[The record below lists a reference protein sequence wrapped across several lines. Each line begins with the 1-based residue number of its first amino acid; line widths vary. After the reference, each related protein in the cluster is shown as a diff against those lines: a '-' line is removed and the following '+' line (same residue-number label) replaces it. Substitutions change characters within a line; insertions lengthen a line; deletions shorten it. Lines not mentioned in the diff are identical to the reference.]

1 MKQEIIDKINRLA
14 SQDEPFLFVIN
25 YQADEA
31 FIRKLS
37 DINPEECLFDFEGKG
52 NFSHTRKET
61 WKEEISETTWQ
72 IEPPLYE
79 DYEQSFNIVKSN
91 IMAGN
96 SYLTN
101 LTNRVPVSCN
111 LSLEEIFHR
120 AKGKY
125 KLLLRRKRTQAED
138 KAHLKEEN
146 IEENLTPFVCFSP
159 ETFVRI
165 KGGRIYSYPMK
176 GTLDASLPNA
186 EKLLMEDRKEAAEH
200 ATIVDLIRNDLSRV
214 AEDVR
219 VDKYRYVDVLH
230 TNKGDILQTSS
241 EISGRLPEDYP
252 HHLGEILDAQL
263 PAGSIT
269 GAPKDKTMQIIQEA
283 EGYDRGFYT
292 GIMGIYDQ
300 GELNSAV
307 MIRFIEEEET
317 SPVDFEADGEK
328 NFKANEGKKPK
339 IVFQGRRR
347 HHFEE
352 RLPEGIRGSDS
363 ENLPSDLNPPFI
375 LEKIKEIMKQQF
387 VETIKI
393 KNGKA
398 LALPYH
404 QARMERTIRR
414 FFPTL
419 ASEEIKLSSL
429 ISPKEEMNL
438 YKARVVYD
446 IQGVEAIEYA
456 PYKMKEIHSLKVV
469 EDDEID
475 YTYKSTDRS
484 ALNALVAQ
492 KDDCDEIIIV
502 KNGLITDT
510 SFTNLALFDG
520 NRWLTPKH
528 PLLQGTKRAQLLEA
542 GIILEA
548 DLTLENLRKAEKVS
562 LFNAM
567 IDFGEREVT
576 KIFLPDQN

>member
-25 YQADEA
+25 YQGNKA
-31 FIRKLS
+31 FIRLLS
-37 DINPEECLFDFEGKG
+37 DINPEECLFDFEGRG
-52 NFSHTRKET
+52 NLSHAWKET
-61 WKEEISETTWQ
+61 WKEGTWKEETWKKKISEEEISETIWQ

-79 DYEQSFNIVKSN
+79 DYERSFNIVKSN

-101 LTNRVPVSCN
+101 LTCRVPVSCN

-219 VDKYRYVDVLH
+219 VDKYRYIDVLH
-230 TNKGDILQTSS
+230 TNKGNILQTSS

-283 EGYDRGFYT
+283 ESYDRGFYT
-292 GIMGIYDQ
+292 GIMGIYDH

-307 MIRFIEEEET
+307 MIRFIEEET
-317 SPVDFEADGEK
+317 SPVDFETDGEK
-328 NFKANEGKKPK
+328 NFKAKEGK
-339 IVFQGRRR
+339 GD
-347 HHFEE
+347 E
-352 RLPEGIRGSDS
+352 
-363 ENLPSDLNPPFI
+363 
-375 LEKIKEIMKQQF
+375 
-387 VETIKI
+387 
-393 KNGKA
+393 
-398 LALPYH
+398 
-404 QARMERTIRR
+404 
-414 FFPTL
+414 
-419 ASEEIKLSSL
+419 ASEGKRDEASRKLYFKAGGGITSKSDCR
-429 ISPKEEMNL
+429 KEYEE
-438 YKARVVYD
+438 V
-446 IQGVEAIEYA
+446 IQ
-456 PYKMKEIHSLKVV
+456 
-469 EDDEID
+469 
-475 YTYKSTDRS
+475 
-484 ALNALVAQ
+484 
-492 KDDCDEIIIV
+492 
-502 KNGLITDT
+502 
-510 SFTNLALFDG
+510 
-520 NRWLTPKH
+520 
-528 PLLQGTKRAQLLEA
+528 
-542 GIILEA
+542 
-548 DLTLENLRKAEKVS
+548 
-562 LFNAM
+562 
-567 IDFGEREVT
+567 
-576 KIFLPDQN
+576 KIYLPF

>member
-25 YQADEA
+25 YQGDKA
-31 FIRKLS
+31 FIRLLS
-37 DINPEECLFDFEGKG
+37 DINPEECLFDFEGRG
-52 NFSHTRKET
+52 NLSHAWKET
-61 WKEEISETTWQ
+61 WKEGTSEEEILKKETLKEEILKEEISETTWQ

-79 DYEQSFNIVKSN
+79 DYERSFNIVKNN

-101 LTNRVPVSCN
+101 LTCRVPVSCN
-111 LSLEEIFHR
+111 LPLEEIFHR

-138 KAHLKEEN
+138 KAHLKEEAQNKDYLKEEPQNKDHLKEEN

-165 KGGRIYSYPMK
+165 KGGRIYSYPMN

-186 EKLLMEDRKEAAEH
+186 EKLLMEDQKEAAEH

-219 VDKYRYVDVLH
+219 VDKYRYIDVLH
-230 TNKGDILQTSS
+230 TNKGNILQTSS

-307 MIRFIEEEET
+307 MIRFIEEEEVFPSKT
-317 SPVDFEADGEK
+317 ENRMNYEAIRK
-328 NFKANEGKKPK
+328 LYFKAGGGITSKSDCRKEYEEVIQK
-339 IVFQGRRR
+339 IY
-347 HHFEE
+347 
-352 RLPEGIRGSDS
+352 LPI
-363 ENLPSDLNPPFI
+363 
-375 LEKIKEIMKQQF
+375 
-387 VETIKI
+387 
-393 KNGKA
+393 
-398 LALPYH
+398 
-404 QARMERTIRR
+404 
-414 FFPTL
+414 
-419 ASEEIKLSSL
+419 
-429 ISPKEEMNL
+429 
-438 YKARVVYD
+438 
-446 IQGVEAIEYA
+446 
-456 PYKMKEIHSLKVV
+456 
-469 EDDEID
+469 
-475 YTYKSTDRS
+475 
-484 ALNALVAQ
+484 
-492 KDDCDEIIIV
+492 
-502 KNGLITDT
+502 
-510 SFTNLALFDG
+510 
-520 NRWLTPKH
+520 
-528 PLLQGTKRAQLLEA
+528 
-542 GIILEA
+542 
-548 DLTLENLRKAEKVS
+548 
-562 LFNAM
+562 
-567 IDFGEREVT
+567 
-576 KIFLPDQN
+576 

>member
-25 YQADEA
+25 YQGDKA
-31 FIRKLS
+31 FIRLLS
-37 DINPEECLFDFEGKG
+37 DINPEECLFDFEGRG
-52 NFSHTRKET
+52 NLSHAWKET
-61 WKEEISETTWQ
+61 WKEGTWKEETWKKKISEEEISETTWQ
-72 IEPPLYE
+72 IDPPLYE
-79 DYEQSFNIVKSN
+79 DYERSFNIVKSN

-101 LTNRVPVSCN
+101 LTCRVPVSCN

-125 KLLLRRKRTQAED
+125 KLLLRRKR
-138 KAHLKEEN
+138 
-146 IEENLTPFVCFSP
+146 NLTPFVCFSP

-214 AEDVR
+214 AENVR
-219 VDKYRYVDVLH
+219 VDKYRYIDVLH

-307 MIRFIEEEET
+307 MIRFIEEET
-317 SPVDFEADGEK
+317 SPVDFETDGEK
-328 NFKANEGKKPK
+328 NFKAKEGK
-339 IVFQGRRR
+339 
-347 HHFEE
+347 
-352 RLPEGIRGSDS
+352 
-363 ENLPSDLNPPFI
+363 
-375 LEKIKEIMKQQF
+375 
-387 VETIKI
+387 
-393 KNGKA
+393 
-398 LALPYH
+398 
-404 QARMERTIRR
+404 
-414 FFPTL
+414 
-419 ASEEIKLSSL
+419 ASEGKEPKASRKLYFKAGGGITSKSDCR
-429 ISPKEEMNL
+429 KEYEE
-438 YKARVVYD
+438 V
-446 IQGVEAIEYA
+446 IQ
-456 PYKMKEIHSLKVV
+456 
-469 EDDEID
+469 
-475 YTYKSTDRS
+475 
-484 ALNALVAQ
+484 
-492 KDDCDEIIIV
+492 
-502 KNGLITDT
+502 
-510 SFTNLALFDG
+510 
-520 NRWLTPKH
+520 
-528 PLLQGTKRAQLLEA
+528 
-542 GIILEA
+542 
-548 DLTLENLRKAEKVS
+548 
-562 LFNAM
+562 
-567 IDFGEREVT
+567 
-576 KIFLPDQN
+576 KIYLPF

>member
-25 YQADEA
+25 YQGDKA
-31 FIRKLS
+31 FIRLLS
-37 DINPEECLFDFEGKG
+37 DINPEECLFDFEGRG
-52 NFSHTRKET
+52 NFSHARKET
-61 WKEEISETTWQ
+61 LKEEILKKETLKEETSETTWQ

-79 DYEQSFNIVKSN
+79 DYERSFNIVKSN

-101 LTNRVPVSCN
+101 LTCRVPVSCN

-186 EKLLMEDRKEAAEH
+186 EKQLMEDRKEAAEH

-219 VDKYRYVDVLH
+219 VDKYRYIDVLH

-307 MIRFIEEEET
+307 MIRFIEEET
-317 SPVDFEADGEK
+317 SPVDFETDGEK
-328 NFKANEGKKPK
+328 NFKAKEGK
-339 IVFQGRRR
+339 
-347 HHFEE
+347 
-352 RLPEGIRGSDS
+352 
-363 ENLPSDLNPPFI
+363 
-375 LEKIKEIMKQQF
+375 
-387 VETIKI
+387 
-393 KNGKA
+393 
-398 LALPYH
+398 
-404 QARMERTIRR
+404 
-414 FFPTL
+414 
-419 ASEEIKLSSL
+419 ASEGKEPKANRKLYFKAGGGITSKSDCR
-429 ISPKEEMNL
+429 KEYEE
-438 YKARVVYD
+438 V
-446 IQGVEAIEYA
+446 IQ
-456 PYKMKEIHSLKVV
+456 
-469 EDDEID
+469 
-475 YTYKSTDRS
+475 
-484 ALNALVAQ
+484 
-492 KDDCDEIIIV
+492 
-502 KNGLITDT
+502 
-510 SFTNLALFDG
+510 
-520 NRWLTPKH
+520 
-528 PLLQGTKRAQLLEA
+528 
-542 GIILEA
+542 
-548 DLTLENLRKAEKVS
+548 
-562 LFNAM
+562 
-567 IDFGEREVT
+567 
-576 KIFLPDQN
+576 KIYLPF

>member
-1 MKQEIIDKINRLA
+1 MKQEIIDKINQLA

-25 YQADEA
+25 YQGDKA
-31 FIRKLS
+31 FIRLLS
-37 DINPEECLFDFEGKG
+37 DINPEECLFDFEGRG
-52 NFSHTRKET
+52 NLSHAWKET
-61 WKEEISETTWQ
+61 WKKKISEEEISETTWQ

-79 DYEQSFNIVKSN
+79 DYERSFNIVKSN

-101 LTNRVPVSCN
+101 LTCRVPVSCN

-186 EKLLMEDRKEAAEH
+186 EKQLMEDRKEAAEH
-200 ATIVDLIRNDLSRV
+200 ATIVDLIRNDLSQV
-214 AEDVR
+214 AENVR
-219 VDKYRYVDVLH
+219 VDKYRYIDVLH

-292 GIMGIYDQ
+292 GIMGIYDH

-307 MIRFIEEEET
+307 MIRFIEEET
-317 SPVDFEADGEK
+317 SPVDFETDGEK
-328 NFKANEGKKPK
+328 NFKASEGK
-339 IVFQGRRR
+339 GD
-347 HHFEE
+347 E
-352 RLPEGIRGSDS
+352 
-363 ENLPSDLNPPFI
+363 
-375 LEKIKEIMKQQF
+375 
-387 VETIKI
+387 
-393 KNGKA
+393 
-398 LALPYH
+398 
-404 QARMERTIRR
+404 
-414 FFPTL
+414 
-419 ASEEIKLSSL
+419 ASEGKRDEASRKLYFKAGGGITSKSDCR
-429 ISPKEEMNL
+429 KEYEE
-438 YKARVVYD
+438 V
-446 IQGVEAIEYA
+446 IQ
-456 PYKMKEIHSLKVV
+456 
-469 EDDEID
+469 
-475 YTYKSTDRS
+475 
-484 ALNALVAQ
+484 
-492 KDDCDEIIIV
+492 
-502 KNGLITDT
+502 
-510 SFTNLALFDG
+510 
-520 NRWLTPKH
+520 
-528 PLLQGTKRAQLLEA
+528 
-542 GIILEA
+542 
-548 DLTLENLRKAEKVS
+548 
-562 LFNAM
+562 
-567 IDFGEREVT
+567 
-576 KIFLPDQN
+576 KIYLPF

>member
-25 YQADEA
+25 YQGDKA
-31 FIRKLS
+31 FIRLLS
-37 DINPEECLFDFEGKG
+37 DINPEECLFDFEGRG
-52 NFSHTRKET
+52 NLSHAWKET
-61 WKEEISETTWQ
+61 WKEETWKEETWKKKISEEEISETIWQ

-79 DYEQSFNIVKSN
+79 DYERSFNIVKSN

-101 LTNRVPVSCN
+101 LTCRVPVSCN

-125 KLLLRRKRTQAED
+125 KLLLKRKRTQAED
-138 KAHLKEEN
+138 KVYLKEEPQNKAHLKEEPQNKAHLKEEN

-186 EKLLMEDRKEAAEH
+186 EKLLMEDQKEAAEH

-219 VDKYRYVDVLH
+219 VDKYRYIDVLH
-230 TNKGDILQTSS
+230 TNKGNILQTSS

-307 MIRFIEEEET
+307 MIRFIEEET

-328 NFKANEGKKPK
+328 NFNASEGK
-339 IVFQGRRR
+339 GD
-347 HHFEE
+347 E
-352 RLPEGIRGSDS
+352 
-363 ENLPSDLNPPFI
+363 
-375 LEKIKEIMKQQF
+375 
-387 VETIKI
+387 
-393 KNGKA
+393 
-398 LALPYH
+398 
-404 QARMERTIRR
+404 
-414 FFPTL
+414 
-419 ASEEIKLSSL
+419 ASEGKRDEASRKLYFKAGGGITSKSNCR
-429 ISPKEEMNL
+429 KEYEE
-438 YKARVVYD
+438 V
-446 IQGVEAIEYA
+446 IQ
-456 PYKMKEIHSLKVV
+456 
-469 EDDEID
+469 
-475 YTYKSTDRS
+475 
-484 ALNALVAQ
+484 
-492 KDDCDEIIIV
+492 
-502 KNGLITDT
+502 
-510 SFTNLALFDG
+510 
-520 NRWLTPKH
+520 
-528 PLLQGTKRAQLLEA
+528 
-542 GIILEA
+542 
-548 DLTLENLRKAEKVS
+548 
-562 LFNAM
+562 
-567 IDFGEREVT
+567 
-576 KIFLPDQN
+576 KIYLPF

>member
-25 YQADEA
+25 YQGDKA
-31 FIRKLS
+31 FIRLLS
-37 DINPEECLFDFEGKG
+37 DINPEECLFDFEGRG
-52 NFSHTRKET
+52 NLSHAWKET
-61 WKEEISETTWQ
+61 LKEETSEEEILKKETLKEEILKEEISETTWQ
-72 IEPPLYE
+72 IGPPLYE
-79 DYEQSFNIVKSN
+79 DYERSFNIVKSN

-101 LTNRVPVSCN
+101 LTCRVPVSCN
-111 LSLEEIFHR
+111 LPLEEIFHR

-138 KAHLKEEN
+138 KDHLKEEAQNKDYLKEEPQNKDHLKEEN

-186 EKLLMEDRKEAAEH
+186 EKLLMEDQKEAAEH

-219 VDKYRYVDVLH
+219 VDKYRYIDVLH
-230 TNKGDILQTSS
+230 TNKGNILQTSS

-307 MIRFIEEEET
+307 MIRFIEEEEVFPSKT
-317 SPVDFEADGEK
+317 ENRMNYEAIRK
-328 NFKANEGKKPK
+328 LYFKAGGGITSKSDCRKEYEEVIQK
-339 IVFQGRRR
+339 IY
-347 HHFEE
+347 
-352 RLPEGIRGSDS
+352 LPI
-363 ENLPSDLNPPFI
+363 
-375 LEKIKEIMKQQF
+375 
-387 VETIKI
+387 
-393 KNGKA
+393 
-398 LALPYH
+398 
-404 QARMERTIRR
+404 
-414 FFPTL
+414 
-419 ASEEIKLSSL
+419 
-429 ISPKEEMNL
+429 
-438 YKARVVYD
+438 
-446 IQGVEAIEYA
+446 
-456 PYKMKEIHSLKVV
+456 
-469 EDDEID
+469 
-475 YTYKSTDRS
+475 
-484 ALNALVAQ
+484 
-492 KDDCDEIIIV
+492 
-502 KNGLITDT
+502 
-510 SFTNLALFDG
+510 
-520 NRWLTPKH
+520 
-528 PLLQGTKRAQLLEA
+528 
-542 GIILEA
+542 
-548 DLTLENLRKAEKVS
+548 
-562 LFNAM
+562 
-567 IDFGEREVT
+567 
-576 KIFLPDQN
+576 

>member
-1 MKQEIIDKINRLA
+1 MKQEIIDKINQLA

-25 YQADEA
+25 YQGDKA
-31 FIRKLS
+31 FIRLLS
-37 DINPEECLFDFEGKG
+37 DINPEECLFDFEGRG
-52 NFSHTRKET
+52 NLSHARKET
-61 WKEEISETTWQ
+61 LKEEISEEETWKKEISETTWQ

-79 DYEQSFNIVKSN
+79 DYERSFNIVKSN

-101 LTNRVPVSCN
+101 LTCRVPVSCN

-219 VDKYRYVDVLH
+219 VDKYRYIDVLH
-230 TNKGDILQTSS
+230 TNKGNILQTSS

-307 MIRFIEEEET
+307 MIRFIEEET
-317 SPVDFEADGEK
+317 SPVDFETDGEK
-328 NFKANEGKKPK
+328 NFKAKEGK
-339 IVFQGRRR
+339 
-347 HHFEE
+347 
-352 RLPEGIRGSDS
+352 
-363 ENLPSDLNPPFI
+363 
-375 LEKIKEIMKQQF
+375 
-387 VETIKI
+387 
-393 KNGKA
+393 
-398 LALPYH
+398 
-404 QARMERTIRR
+404 
-414 FFPTL
+414 
-419 ASEEIKLSSL
+419 ASEGKE
-429 ISPKEEMNL
+429 PKASRELYFKAGGGITSKSDCQREYEE
-438 YKARVVYD
+438 V
-446 IQGVEAIEYA
+446 IQ
-456 PYKMKEIHSLKVV
+456 
-469 EDDEID
+469 
-475 YTYKSTDRS
+475 
-484 ALNALVAQ
+484 
-492 KDDCDEIIIV
+492 
-502 KNGLITDT
+502 
-510 SFTNLALFDG
+510 
-520 NRWLTPKH
+520 
-528 PLLQGTKRAQLLEA
+528 
-542 GIILEA
+542 
-548 DLTLENLRKAEKVS
+548 
-562 LFNAM
+562 
-567 IDFGEREVT
+567 
-576 KIFLPDQN
+576 KIYLPF

>member
-25 YQADEA
+25 YQGDKA
-31 FIRKLS
+31 FIRLLS
-37 DINPEECLFDFEGKG
+37 DINPEECLFDFEGRG
-52 NFSHTRKET
+52 NFSHARKET
-61 WKEEISETTWQ
+61 LKEEILKKETLKEEISETTWQ

-79 DYEQSFNIVKSN
+79 DYERSFNIVKCN

-101 LTNRVPVSCN
+101 LTCRVLVSCN

-125 KLLLRRKRTQAED
+125 KLLLRRKRTQAEEKD
-138 KAHLKEEN
+138 HLKEEAQNKAHLKEEN

-186 EKLLMEDRKEAAEH
+186 EKQLMEDRKEAAEH

-214 AEDVR
+214 AENVR
-219 VDKYRYVDVLH
+219 VDKYRYIDVLH

-307 MIRFIEEEET
+307 MIRFIEEET

-328 NFKANEGKKPK
+328 NFKAKEGK
-339 IVFQGRRR
+339 
-347 HHFEE
+347 
-352 RLPEGIRGSDS
+352 
-363 ENLPSDLNPPFI
+363 
-375 LEKIKEIMKQQF
+375 
-387 VETIKI
+387 
-393 KNGKA
+393 
-398 LALPYH
+398 
-404 QARMERTIRR
+404 
-414 FFPTL
+414 
-419 ASEEIKLSSL
+419 ASEGKEPKANRKLYFKAGGGITSKSDCR
-429 ISPKEEMNL
+429 KEYEE
-438 YKARVVYD
+438 V
-446 IQGVEAIEYA
+446 IQ
-456 PYKMKEIHSLKVV
+456 
-469 EDDEID
+469 
-475 YTYKSTDRS
+475 
-484 ALNALVAQ
+484 
-492 KDDCDEIIIV
+492 
-502 KNGLITDT
+502 
-510 SFTNLALFDG
+510 
-520 NRWLTPKH
+520 
-528 PLLQGTKRAQLLEA
+528 
-542 GIILEA
+542 
-548 DLTLENLRKAEKVS
+548 
-562 LFNAM
+562 
-567 IDFGEREVT
+567 
-576 KIFLPDQN
+576 KIYLPF

>member
-25 YQADEA
+25 YQGDKA
-31 FIRKLS
+31 FIRQLS
-37 DINPEECLFDFEGKG
+37 DINPEECLFDFEGRG
-52 NFSHTRKET
+52 NWRENHSKEMGDS
-61 WKEEISETTWQ
+61 KRIYEEISKEISEKKFFKGTPLDSPISWQ
-72 IEPPLYE
+72 ITPLLYN
-79 DYEQSFNIVKSN
+79 DYERSFNIVKSN

-125 KLLLRRKRTQAED
+125 KLLLRKKRNQAED
-138 KAHLKEEN
+138 KVQQKKEEAQN
-146 IEENLTPFVCFSP
+146 IAYKKEDIIEEISNPFVCFSP
-159 ETFVRI
+159 ETFVKI

-214 AEDVR
+214 AENVR

-269 GAPKDKTMQIIQEA
+269 GAPKDKTMQIIHEA

-307 MIRFIEEEET
+307 MIRFVEEEA
-317 SPVDFEADGEK
+317 SPSKTEK
-328 NFKANEGKKPK
+328 GKNPEVSRELYFKAGGGITSKSDCRKEYEEVIQK
-339 IVFQGRRR
+339 IY
-347 HHFEE
+347 
-352 RLPEGIRGSDS
+352 LPIQENPSS
-363 ENLPSDLNPPFI
+363 E
-375 LEKIKEIMKQQF
+375 
-387 VETIKI
+387 
-393 KNGKA
+393 
-398 LALPYH
+398 Y
-404 QARMERTIRR
+404 
-414 FFPTL
+414 
-419 ASEEIKLSSL
+419 
-429 ISPKEEMNL
+429 
-438 YKARVVYD
+438 
-446 IQGVEAIEYA
+446 
-456 PYKMKEIHSLKVV
+456 
-469 EDDEID
+469 
-475 YTYKSTDRS
+475 
-484 ALNALVAQ
+484 
-492 KDDCDEIIIV
+492 
-502 KNGLITDT
+502 
-510 SFTNLALFDG
+510 
-520 NRWLTPKH
+520 
-528 PLLQGTKRAQLLEA
+528 
-542 GIILEA
+542 
-548 DLTLENLRKAEKVS
+548 
-562 LFNAM
+562 
-567 IDFGEREVT
+567 
-576 KIFLPDQN
+576 

>member
-1 MKQEIIDKINRLA
+1 MKQEIIDKINQLA

-25 YQADEA
+25 YQGDKA
-31 FIRKLS
+31 FIRLLS
-37 DINPEECLFDFEGKG
+37 DINPEECLFDFEGRG
-52 NFSHTRKET
+52 NLSHVWKETLKEEISEKET
-61 WKEEISETTWQ
+61 WKKETSEKKISETTWQ

-79 DYEQSFNIVKSN
+79 DYKRSFNIVKSN

-101 LTNRVPVSCN
+101 LTCRVPVSCN

-125 KLLLRRKRTQAED
+125 KLLLRKKR
-138 KAHLKEEN
+138 
-146 IEENLTPFVCFSP
+146 NLTPFVCFSP

-186 EKLLMEDRKEAAEH
+186 EKQLMEDRKEAAEH

-214 AEDVR
+214 AENVR

-307 MIRFIEEEET
+307 MIRFIEEET
-317 SPVDFEADGEK
+317 SPVDFETDGEK
-328 NFKANEGKKPK
+328 NFKASEGK
-339 IVFQGRRR
+339 GD
-347 HHFEE
+347 E
-352 RLPEGIRGSDS
+352 
-363 ENLPSDLNPPFI
+363 
-375 LEKIKEIMKQQF
+375 
-387 VETIKI
+387 
-393 KNGKA
+393 
-398 LALPYH
+398 
-404 QARMERTIRR
+404 
-414 FFPTL
+414 
-419 ASEEIKLSSL
+419 ASEGKRDEASRKLYFKAGGGITSKSDCR
-429 ISPKEEMNL
+429 KEYEE
-438 YKARVVYD
+438 V
-446 IQGVEAIEYA
+446 IQ
-456 PYKMKEIHSLKVV
+456 
-469 EDDEID
+469 
-475 YTYKSTDRS
+475 
-484 ALNALVAQ
+484 
-492 KDDCDEIIIV
+492 
-502 KNGLITDT
+502 
-510 SFTNLALFDG
+510 
-520 NRWLTPKH
+520 
-528 PLLQGTKRAQLLEA
+528 
-542 GIILEA
+542 
-548 DLTLENLRKAEKVS
+548 
-562 LFNAM
+562 
-567 IDFGEREVT
+567 
-576 KIFLPDQN
+576 KIYLPF

>member
-1 MKQEIIDKINRLA
+1 MA

-25 YQADEA
+25 YQGDKA
-31 FIRKLS
+31 FIRLLS
-37 DINPEECLFDFEGKG
+37 DINPEECLFDFEGRG
-52 NFSHTRKET
+52 NLSHVWKET
-61 WKEEISETTWQ
+61 WKEETSEKEISETTWQ

-79 DYEQSFNIVKSN
+79 DYERSFNIVKSN

-101 LTNRVPVSCN
+101 LTCRVPVSCN

-176 GTLDASLPNA
+176 GTLDASLPDA
-186 EKLLMEDRKEAAEH
+186 EKQLMEDRKEAAEH

-214 AEDVR
+214 AENVR
-219 VDKYRYVDVLH
+219 VDKYRYIDVLH

-292 GIMGIYDQ
+292 GIMGIYDH

-307 MIRFIEEEET
+307 MIRFIEEET
-317 SPVDFEADGEK
+317 SPVDFETDGEK
-328 NFKANEGKKPK
+328 NFKAKEGK
-339 IVFQGRRR
+339 
-347 HHFEE
+347 
-352 RLPEGIRGSDS
+352 
-363 ENLPSDLNPPFI
+363 
-375 LEKIKEIMKQQF
+375 
-387 VETIKI
+387 
-393 KNGKA
+393 
-398 LALPYH
+398 
-404 QARMERTIRR
+404 
-414 FFPTL
+414 
-419 ASEEIKLSSL
+419 ASEGKE
-429 ISPKEEMNL
+429 PKASRELYFKAGGGITSKSDCQREYEE
-438 YKARVVYD
+438 V
-446 IQGVEAIEYA
+446 IQ
-456 PYKMKEIHSLKVV
+456 
-469 EDDEID
+469 
-475 YTYKSTDRS
+475 
-484 ALNALVAQ
+484 
-492 KDDCDEIIIV
+492 
-502 KNGLITDT
+502 
-510 SFTNLALFDG
+510 
-520 NRWLTPKH
+520 
-528 PLLQGTKRAQLLEA
+528 
-542 GIILEA
+542 
-548 DLTLENLRKAEKVS
+548 
-562 LFNAM
+562 
-567 IDFGEREVT
+567 
-576 KIFLPDQN
+576 KIYLPF

>member
-25 YQADEA
+25 YQGDKA
-31 FIRKLS
+31 FIRLLS
-37 DINPEECLFDFEGKG
+37 DINPEECLFDFEGRG
-52 NFSHTRKET
+52 NLSHARKET
-61 WKEEISETTWQ
+61 LKEEISEEETWKKEISETTWQ
-72 IEPPLYE
+72 IEPPHYE
-79 DYEQSFNIVKSN
+79 DYERSFNIVKSN

-101 LTNRVPVSCN
+101 LTCRVPVSCN

-125 KLLLRRKRTQAED
+125 KLLLRRKKTQAED
-138 KAHLKEEN
+138 KAHLKEEAQNKDYLKEEPQNKAHLKEEN

-176 GTLDASLPNA
+176 GTLDASLPDA
-186 EKLLMEDRKEAAEH
+186 EKQLMEDRKEAAEH

-219 VDKYRYVDVLH
+219 VDKYRYIDVLH

-307 MIRFIEEEET
+307 MIRFIEEET

-328 NFKANEGKKPK
+328 NFKASEGKRDEASRKLYFKAGGGITSKSDCRKEYEEVIQK
-339 IVFQGRRR
+339 IY
-347 HHFEE
+347 
-352 RLPEGIRGSDS
+352 LPI
-363 ENLPSDLNPPFI
+363 
-375 LEKIKEIMKQQF
+375 
-387 VETIKI
+387 
-393 KNGKA
+393 
-398 LALPYH
+398 
-404 QARMERTIRR
+404 
-414 FFPTL
+414 
-419 ASEEIKLSSL
+419 
-429 ISPKEEMNL
+429 
-438 YKARVVYD
+438 
-446 IQGVEAIEYA
+446 
-456 PYKMKEIHSLKVV
+456 
-469 EDDEID
+469 
-475 YTYKSTDRS
+475 
-484 ALNALVAQ
+484 
-492 KDDCDEIIIV
+492 
-502 KNGLITDT
+502 
-510 SFTNLALFDG
+510 
-520 NRWLTPKH
+520 
-528 PLLQGTKRAQLLEA
+528 
-542 GIILEA
+542 
-548 DLTLENLRKAEKVS
+548 
-562 LFNAM
+562 
-567 IDFGEREVT
+567 
-576 KIFLPDQN
+576 

>member
-1 MKQEIIDKINRLA
+1 MKQEIIDKINQLA

-25 YQADEA
+25 YQGDKA
-31 FIRKLS
+31 FIRLLS
-37 DINPEECLFDFEGKG
+37 DINPEECLFDFEGRG
-52 NFSHTRKET
+52 NLSHARKET
-61 WKEEISETTWQ
+61 LKEEISEEETWKKEISETTWQ
-72 IEPPLYE
+72 IEPPHYE
-79 DYEQSFNIVKSN
+79 DYERSFNIVKSN

-101 LTNRVPVSCN
+101 LTCRVPVSCN

-176 GTLDASLPNA
+176 GTLDASLPDA
-186 EKLLMEDRKEAAEH
+186 EKQLMEDRKEAAEH

-219 VDKYRYVDVLH
+219 VDKYRYIDVLH

-307 MIRFIEEEET
+307 MIRFIEEET

-328 NFKANEGKKPK
+328 NFKASEGK
-339 IVFQGRRR
+339 
-347 HHFEE
+347 
-352 RLPEGIRGSDS
+352 
-363 ENLPSDLNPPFI
+363 
-375 LEKIKEIMKQQF
+375 
-387 VETIKI
+387 
-393 KNGKA
+393 
-398 LALPYH
+398 
-404 QARMERTIRR
+404 
-414 FFPTL
+414 
-419 ASEEIKLSSL
+419 
-429 ISPKEEMNL
+429 
-438 YKARVVYD
+438 
-446 IQGVEAIEYA
+446 GVEASEGKRDEASRKLYFKAGGGITSKSDCRKEY
-456 PYKMKEIHSLKVV
+456 EEVI
-469 EDDEID
+469 
-475 YTYKSTDRS
+475 
-484 ALNALVAQ
+484 Q
-492 KDDCDEIIIV
+492 KIY
-502 KNGLITDT
+502 
-510 SFTNLALFDG
+510 
-520 NRWLTPKH
+520 
-528 PLLQGTKRAQLLEA
+528 
-542 GIILEA
+542 
-548 DLTLENLRKAEKVS
+548 
-562 LFNAM
+562 
-567 IDFGEREVT
+567 
-576 KIFLPDQN
+576 LPF

>member
-1 MKQEIIDKINRLA
+1 MKQEIIDKINQLA

-25 YQADEA
+25 YQGDKA
-31 FIRKLS
+31 FIRLLS
-37 DINPEECLFDFEGKG
+37 DINPEECLFDFEGRG
-52 NFSHTRKET
+52 NLSHVWKETLKEEISEKET
-61 WKEEISETTWQ
+61 WKKETSEKEISETTWQ
-72 IEPPLYE
+72 IDPPLYE
-79 DYEQSFNIVKSN
+79 DYKRSFNIVKSN

-101 LTNRVPVSCN
+101 LTCRVPVSCN

-186 EKLLMEDRKEAAEH
+186 EKQLMEDRKEAAEH

-214 AEDVR
+214 AENVR
-219 VDKYRYVDVLH
+219 VDKYRYIDVLH

-292 GIMGIYDQ
+292 GIMGIYDH

-307 MIRFIEEEET
+307 MIRFIEEET
-317 SPVDFEADGEK
+317 SPVDFETDGEK
-328 NFKANEGKKPK
+328 NFKASEGKGDEASKGKRDEASRKLYFKAGGGITSKSDCQKEYEEVIQK
-339 IVFQGRRR
+339 IY
-347 HHFEE
+347 
-352 RLPEGIRGSDS
+352 LP
-363 ENLPSDLNPPFI
+363 F
-375 LEKIKEIMKQQF
+375 
-387 VETIKI
+387 
-393 KNGKA
+393 
-398 LALPYH
+398 
-404 QARMERTIRR
+404 
-414 FFPTL
+414 
-419 ASEEIKLSSL
+419 
-429 ISPKEEMNL
+429 
-438 YKARVVYD
+438 
-446 IQGVEAIEYA
+446 
-456 PYKMKEIHSLKVV
+456 
-469 EDDEID
+469 
-475 YTYKSTDRS
+475 
-484 ALNALVAQ
+484 
-492 KDDCDEIIIV
+492 
-502 KNGLITDT
+502 
-510 SFTNLALFDG
+510 
-520 NRWLTPKH
+520 
-528 PLLQGTKRAQLLEA
+528 
-542 GIILEA
+542 
-548 DLTLENLRKAEKVS
+548 
-562 LFNAM
+562 
-567 IDFGEREVT
+567 
-576 KIFLPDQN
+576 

>member
-1 MKQEIIDKINRLA
+1 MKQKIIDKINRLA
-14 SQDEPFLFVIN
+14 SQKEPFLFVIN

-37 DINPEECLFDFEGKG
+37 DINPEECLFDFEGRG
-52 NFSHTRKET
+52 NWRENHSKEMGDS
-61 WKEEISETTWQ
+61 KRIYEEISREIPKEISEKKFFKETPLDSPISWQ
-72 IEPPLYE
+72 ITPPLYN
-79 DYEQSFNIVKSN
+79 DYERSFNIVKSNIMAGNSYLTNLTNRVPVSCNLSLEEIFHRAKGKYKLLLRSFNIVKSN

-307 MIRFIEEEET
+307 MIRFIEEET

-339 IVFQGRRR
+339 KSRKLYFKAGGGITSKSDCRREY
-347 HHFEE
+347 EE
-352 RLPEGIRGSDS
+352 VIQKIYLP
-363 ENLPSDLNPPFI
+363 F
-375 LEKIKEIMKQQF
+375 
-387 VETIKI
+387 
-393 KNGKA
+393 
-398 LALPYH
+398 
-404 QARMERTIRR
+404 
-414 FFPTL
+414 
-419 ASEEIKLSSL
+419 
-429 ISPKEEMNL
+429 
-438 YKARVVYD
+438 
-446 IQGVEAIEYA
+446 
-456 PYKMKEIHSLKVV
+456 
-469 EDDEID
+469 
-475 YTYKSTDRS
+475 
-484 ALNALVAQ
+484 
-492 KDDCDEIIIV
+492 
-502 KNGLITDT
+502 
-510 SFTNLALFDG
+510 
-520 NRWLTPKH
+520 
-528 PLLQGTKRAQLLEA
+528 
-542 GIILEA
+542 
-548 DLTLENLRKAEKVS
+548 
-562 LFNAM
+562 
-567 IDFGEREVT
+567 
-576 KIFLPDQN
+576 

>member
-25 YQADEA
+25 YQGDKA
-31 FIRKLS
+31 FIRLLS

-52 NFSHTRKET
+52 NLSHAWKET
-61 WKEEISETTWQ
+61 WKEGTSEKETSEEEISETTWQ

-79 DYEQSFNIVKSN
+79 DYERSFNIVKSN

-101 LTNRVPVSCN
+101 LTCRVPVSCN
-111 LSLEEIFHR
+111 LPLEEIFHR

-125 KLLLRRKRTQAED
+125 KLLLRRKKTQAED
-138 KAHLKEEN
+138 KAHLKEEPQNKAHLKEEPQNKAHLKEEN

-186 EKLLMEDRKEAAEH
+186 EKQLMEDQKEAAEH

-219 VDKYRYVDVLH
+219 VDKYRYIDVLH
-230 TNKGDILQTSS
+230 TNKGNILQTSS

-269 GAPKDKTMQIIQEA
+269 GAPKDKTMQIIQET

-307 MIRFIEEEET
+307 MIRFIEEEVFPSKTENRMNY
-317 SPVDFEADGEK
+317 EAIRK
-328 NFKANEGKKPK
+328 LYFKAGGGITSKSDCRKEYEEVIQK
-339 IVFQGRRR
+339 IY
-347 HHFEE
+347 
-352 RLPEGIRGSDS
+352 LPI
-363 ENLPSDLNPPFI
+363 
-375 LEKIKEIMKQQF
+375 
-387 VETIKI
+387 
-393 KNGKA
+393 
-398 LALPYH
+398 
-404 QARMERTIRR
+404 
-414 FFPTL
+414 
-419 ASEEIKLSSL
+419 
-429 ISPKEEMNL
+429 
-438 YKARVVYD
+438 
-446 IQGVEAIEYA
+446 
-456 PYKMKEIHSLKVV
+456 
-469 EDDEID
+469 
-475 YTYKSTDRS
+475 
-484 ALNALVAQ
+484 
-492 KDDCDEIIIV
+492 
-502 KNGLITDT
+502 
-510 SFTNLALFDG
+510 
-520 NRWLTPKH
+520 
-528 PLLQGTKRAQLLEA
+528 
-542 GIILEA
+542 
-548 DLTLENLRKAEKVS
+548 
-562 LFNAM
+562 
-567 IDFGEREVT
+567 
-576 KIFLPDQN
+576 

>member
-1 MKQEIIDKINRLA
+1 MKQKIIDKINRLA
-14 SQDEPFLFVIN
+14 SQKEPFLFVIN

-37 DINPEECLFDFEGKG
+37 DINPEECLFDFEGRG
-52 NFSHTRKET
+52 NWRENHSKEMGDSKRIYEET
-61 WKEEISETTWQ
+61 SREIPKEISEKKFFKGTPLDSPISWQ
-72 IEPPLYE
+72 IAPPLYE
-79 DYEQSFNIVKSN
+79 DYERSFNIVKSN

-101 LTNRVPVSCN
+101 LTNRVPVNCN
-111 LSLEEIFHR
+111 LSLEDIFHR

-138 KAHLKEEN
+138 KAHLKEEAQNKAHLKEEN

-176 GTLDASLPNA
+176 GTLDASLPNS

-252 HHLGEILDAQL
+252 HHLGEILDVQL

-307 MIRFIEEEET
+307 MIRFIEEET
-317 SPVDFEADGEK
+317 SSVDFEADGEK

-339 IVFQGRRR
+339 ESRKLYFKAGGGITSKSDCRREY
-347 HHFEE
+347 EE
-352 RLPEGIRGSDS
+352 VIQKIYLP
-363 ENLPSDLNPPFI
+363 F
-375 LEKIKEIMKQQF
+375 
-387 VETIKI
+387 
-393 KNGKA
+393 
-398 LALPYH
+398 
-404 QARMERTIRR
+404 
-414 FFPTL
+414 
-419 ASEEIKLSSL
+419 
-429 ISPKEEMNL
+429 
-438 YKARVVYD
+438 
-446 IQGVEAIEYA
+446 
-456 PYKMKEIHSLKVV
+456 
-469 EDDEID
+469 
-475 YTYKSTDRS
+475 
-484 ALNALVAQ
+484 
-492 KDDCDEIIIV
+492 
-502 KNGLITDT
+502 
-510 SFTNLALFDG
+510 
-520 NRWLTPKH
+520 
-528 PLLQGTKRAQLLEA
+528 
-542 GIILEA
+542 
-548 DLTLENLRKAEKVS
+548 
-562 LFNAM
+562 
-567 IDFGEREVT
+567 
-576 KIFLPDQN
+576 

>member
-25 YQADEA
+25 YQADET

-37 DINPEECLFDFEGKG
+37 DINPEECLFDFEGRG
-52 NFSHTRKET
+52 NLSHAWKET
-61 WKEEISETTWQ
+61 WKEETSETTWQ

-79 DYEQSFNIVKSN
+79 DYERSFNIVKSN

-138 KAHLKEEN
+138 KAHLKEEAQNKAHLKEEN
-146 IEENLTPFVCFSP
+146 IEENFTPFVCFSP

-176 GTLDASLPNA
+176 GTLDASLPDA
-186 EKLLMEDRKEAAEH
+186 EKQLMVDRKEAAEH

-214 AEDVR
+214 AENVR
-219 VDKYRYVDVLH
+219 VDKYRYIDVLH

-307 MIRFIEEEET
+307 MIRFIEEET
-317 SPVDFEADGEK
+317 SPVDFETDGEK
-328 NFKANEGKKPK
+328 NFKAKEGK
-339 IVFQGRRR
+339 
-347 HHFEE
+347 
-352 RLPEGIRGSDS
+352 
-363 ENLPSDLNPPFI
+363 
-375 LEKIKEIMKQQF
+375 
-387 VETIKI
+387 
-393 KNGKA
+393 
-398 LALPYH
+398 
-404 QARMERTIRR
+404 
-414 FFPTL
+414 
-419 ASEEIKLSSL
+419 ASEGKE
-429 ISPKEEMNL
+429 PKASRELYFKAGGGITSKSDCQREYEE
-438 YKARVVYD
+438 V
-446 IQGVEAIEYA
+446 IQ
-456 PYKMKEIHSLKVV
+456 
-469 EDDEID
+469 
-475 YTYKSTDRS
+475 
-484 ALNALVAQ
+484 
-492 KDDCDEIIIV
+492 
-502 KNGLITDT
+502 
-510 SFTNLALFDG
+510 
-520 NRWLTPKH
+520 
-528 PLLQGTKRAQLLEA
+528 
-542 GIILEA
+542 
-548 DLTLENLRKAEKVS
+548 
-562 LFNAM
+562 
-567 IDFGEREVT
+567 
-576 KIFLPDQN
+576 KIYLPF

>member
-25 YQADEA
+25 YQGDKA
-31 FIRKLS
+31 FIRLLS

-52 NFSHTRKET
+52 NLSHAWKET
-61 WKEEISETTWQ
+61 WKEGTSEKETSEEEISETTWQ

-79 DYEQSFNIVKSN
+79 DYERNFNIVKSN

-101 LTNRVPVSCN
+101 LTCRVPVSCN
-111 LSLEEIFHR
+111 LPLEEIFHR

-138 KAHLKEEN
+138 KAHLKEEAQNKAHLKEEN

-159 ETFVRI
+159 ETFFRI

-219 VDKYRYVDVLH
+219 VDKYRYIDVLH
-230 TNKGDILQTSS
+230 TNKGNILQTSS

-269 GAPKDKTMQIIQEA
+269 GAPKDKTMQIIQET

-307 MIRFIEEEET
+307 MIRFIEEEVFPSKTENRMNY
-317 SPVDFEADGEK
+317 EAIRK
-328 NFKANEGKKPK
+328 LYFKAGGGITSKSDCRKEYEEVIQK
-339 IVFQGRRR
+339 IY
-347 HHFEE
+347 
-352 RLPEGIRGSDS
+352 LPI
-363 ENLPSDLNPPFI
+363 
-375 LEKIKEIMKQQF
+375 
-387 VETIKI
+387 
-393 KNGKA
+393 
-398 LALPYH
+398 
-404 QARMERTIRR
+404 
-414 FFPTL
+414 
-419 ASEEIKLSSL
+419 
-429 ISPKEEMNL
+429 
-438 YKARVVYD
+438 
-446 IQGVEAIEYA
+446 
-456 PYKMKEIHSLKVV
+456 
-469 EDDEID
+469 
-475 YTYKSTDRS
+475 
-484 ALNALVAQ
+484 
-492 KDDCDEIIIV
+492 
-502 KNGLITDT
+502 
-510 SFTNLALFDG
+510 
-520 NRWLTPKH
+520 
-528 PLLQGTKRAQLLEA
+528 
-542 GIILEA
+542 
-548 DLTLENLRKAEKVS
+548 
-562 LFNAM
+562 
-567 IDFGEREVT
+567 
-576 KIFLPDQN
+576 